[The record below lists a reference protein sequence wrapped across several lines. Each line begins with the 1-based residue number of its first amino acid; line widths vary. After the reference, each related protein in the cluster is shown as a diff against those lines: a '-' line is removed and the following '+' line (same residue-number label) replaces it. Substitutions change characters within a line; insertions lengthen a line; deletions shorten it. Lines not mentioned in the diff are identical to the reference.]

1 MDDEKIE
8 QQQEELPADEPEQEP
23 IGPIEFPEDAVNLV
37 PYLRELAPVRKDVAK
52 YLDETLGNDV
62 YDGFEEDCKAREPWM
77 AKLKEINKLY
87 LGDLEPKK
95 EPFRNCANM
104 HEPVLLE
111 LLLRISHRVYAELVP
126 INTPL
131 FEALPAGAL
140 SKDRAEIVTLHDN
153 WQFTK
158 EIPDFKQQLR
168 RFIQEFFKSGVGIMH
183 SYYDADT
190 CKNRH
195 EYLGPEE
202 FVFPYTW
209 KPPLADMSDVQ
220 RKTRVWRK
228 HKRQAIRL
236 AKAGDYDQAQ
246 LDKVFAQQS
255 EGSNDDGMDHPLKD
269 LQDKFQGKNRDDQK
283 TDAPFIFLEQHT
295 FTTFPGDE
303 DETAVRVVIEY
314 STKTVVAIYKREVDD
329 PEDSARYERESQEF
343 AQYVALTQK
352 HMESLQAEQDLLGA
366 MQQPGVDPEE
376 SAMVAQQVR
385 TQSPP
390 PPPVPPWME
399 FDETGMPQMP
409 KPCRRKVLEQ
419 FSCGTCIENPD
430 GSHGLGIGT
439 LLMSHQKAINIL
451 LNQFVDAGTQAQS
464 NTLVM
469 HENLKLPPGV
479 TTIAPNTI
487 TRVRGLPPDAIEKS
501 IWKIPTTP
509 PNPQLLS
516 AISMQKE
523 AADGIANAPDVLS
536 GEKDGPETFRG
547 QATRVEQAVKQLTVF
562 AGNIVEMLTNVIK
575 LNALLNY
582 YYLPDWK
589 IVTVLDPRDRKAR
602 ELKVTRDLYKDDYAI
617 SFTADLRFAS
627 KAQRIAEADDVLGM
641 LTKGI
646 PPELFTQVFQGPQV
660 IANAVRKCLQARDMF
675 DLVHYVMD
683 DQAIQQ
689 QMMMKQQMAQQQ
701 TMMGGMPG
709 GPQPGGPGGPQPPA
723 IPSGKPTT
731 APGAQPPQNHSQQG
745 VPAEAAPSQ

>member
-1 MDDEKIE
+1 
-8 QQQEELPADEPEQEP
+8 
-23 IGPIEFPEDAVNLV
+23 
-37 PYLRELAPVRKDVAK
+37 VAK
-52 YLDETLGNDV
+52 YLDEQIGQEV
-62 YDGFEEDCKAREPWM
+62 YDTFEEDCRSREPWM

-95 EPFRNCANM
+95 EPFRHCANM

-111 LLLRISHRVYAELVP
+111 LLLRVSHRVYAELVP
-126 INTPL
+126 MKTPL
-131 FEALPAGAL
+131 FEALPAGSL
-140 SKDRAEIVTLHDN
+140 SKDRAEVVTLHDN
-153 WQFTK
+153 WQFAK
-158 EIPDFKQQLR
+158 DIPDFKQQLR
-168 RFIQEFFKSGVGIMH
+168 RFIQEFFKSGFGVMH
-183 SYYDADT
+183 SYFDADT
-190 CKNRH
+190 GKNRH

-228 HKRQAIRL
+228 YKRQMIRL
-236 AKAGDYDQAQ
+236 AKAGDYDEAQ
-246 LDKVFAQQS
+246 LKLVFDKQFK
-255 EGSNDDGMDHPLKD
+255 GDNDDGTDHPLKD
-269 LQDKFQGKNRDDQK
+269 LQDKFLGKDRDENK
-283 TDAPFIFLEQHT
+283 TDAPFMILEQHT

-303 DETAVRVVIEY
+303 EETAVRVVIEY
-314 STKTVVAIYKREVDD
+314 GTKIPLAIYKREVDD
-329 PEDSARYERESQEF
+329 PEDSARYERENQEY
-343 AQYVALTQK
+343 AQYVALASK
-352 HMESLQAEQDLLGA
+352 HMEAIQLEQQLLPA
-366 MQQPGVDPEE
+366 LQQPYVDPEE
-376 SAMVAQQVR
+376 GSMVAQQVR

-399 FDETGMPQMP
+399 FDETGMPTMP

-439 LLMSHQKAINIL
+439 LLVSHQKAINIL
-451 LNQFVDAGTQAQS
+451 LNQFVDAGTMAQS

-479 TTIAPNTI
+479 TSIAPNTI

-582 YYLPDWK
+582 YNLPDWK
-589 IVTVLDPRDRKAR
+589 MVTVLDPRDRKTR

-646 PPELFTQVFQGPQV
+646 PPELFTQVFLGPQV

-675 DLVHYVMD
+675 DLVPYVMD
-683 DQAIQQ
+683 DKAIEMQIQQ
-689 QMMMKQQMAQQQ
+689 KAMASQQQ
-701 TMMGGMPG
+701 AMMGGMPG
-709 GPQPGGPGGPQPPA
+709 GPPPGGPGGPQPPT